1 MRLVQEN
8 VKINPGLDA
17 LNSDAADLDSQSFLL
32 SF

>member
-1 MRLVQEN
+1 MRLVREN
-8 VKINPGLDA
+8 VKINPVIDA